1 MKTNHSIIIQWS
13 EIDKVFIASVPEIS
27 GLNAFGDTP
36 EKAIKELD
44 VAKRLF
50 LRTMKED
57 GEAIP
62 EPDVYIQHSGQLR
75 IRIPKSLHSSL
86 SQAAKKEG
94 ISLNSYISHLLS
106 ERNAIQEVKK
116 EIEKIN
122 LLGISQKI
130 ISIGHTSG
138 KALFVPE
145 KAADLAKSRWGAYIY
160 DERTKGN

>member
-13 EIDKVFIASVPEIS
+13 EIDKVFIASIPEIS

-36 EKAIKELD
+36 EEAIKELG

-57 GEAIP
+57 GEKIP

-86 SQAAKKEG
+86 SQEAKKEG

-106 ERNAIQEVKK
+106 ERNAFQEIKK

-122 LLGISQKI
+122 LLNLSQKI
-130 ISIGHTSG
+130 ISTGQTSG
-138 KALFVPE
+138 KPLFVPD
-145 KAADLAKSRWGAYIY
+145 KAAVLLESRWGAYIHN
-160 DERTKGN
+160 EIAKVN